1 MPTITPEFL
10 ELLRSR
16 LSIVS
21 IVGKAVKLTRK
32 GKEFWGCCPFHHEKT
47 PSFTVSDDRES
58 FHCFGCGEHGDAI
71 TFVMKSQG
79 LSFVDAVEQLANE
92 AGLEMP
98 KASSAEIEREKK
110 RGTLYDVLEKVCAYY
125 QEQLYK
131 PVGRDGLFYLQRR
144 GLTDDVIKH
153 FRLGFAPNGNPVK
166 AMLERDGLT
175 AERLKETGVI
185 GFSSDGRAYDYFH
198 DRVIYPI
205 CDKRGR
211 VIAFGG
217 RVLGDGEPKY
227 LNSPE
232 TALFSKGD
240 TLYAAHFAAEQARKM
255 QEILVVEGYMDVIA
269 LHSVGITR
277 AVASCG
283 TALTERQIE
292 QLWKYAPEPICCFD
306 GDGAGI
312 RAANRAA
319 DRVLPLLKAGKS
331 LRFMTLPDNDDPD
344 EFIQERGKQAFEDFI
359 RTQSRPLFRQ
369 LWQMLIQGKSL
380 DTPERKAALEKDV
393 NETLA
398 KIADESVRSYYK
410 QTFRAKLW
418 EATAPSFNKKDSKSA
433 KQDYVKPAKPRPQAG
448 EDRMIL
454 AYILLFPD
462 IASDSLEELANITP
476 ADAFLAEAF
485 RGIINALAD
494 NPDLT
499 AAELEAY
506 FRANQNGRL
515 YAAVSDEIEML
526 KRKKTTP
533 ADVKADFAAL
543 LEGERQKALKAELS
557 ALARQIE
564 QEPDADRAKELWEK
578 YQTLSKSG

>member
-1 MPTITPEFL
+1 
-10 ELLRSR
+10 
-16 LSIVS
+16 
-21 IVGKAVKLTRK
+21 
-32 GKEFWGCCPFHHEKT
+32 
-47 PSFTVSDDRES
+47 
-58 FHCFGCGEHGDAI
+58 
-71 TFVMKSQG
+71 
-79 LSFVDAVEQLANE
+79 
-92 AGLEMP
+92 
-98 KASSAEIEREKK
+98 
-110 RGTLYDVLEKVCAYY
+110 
-125 QEQLYK
+125 
-131 PVGRDGLFYLQRR
+131 
-144 GLTDDVIKH
+144 
-153 FRLGFAPNGNPVK
+153 
-166 AMLERDGLT
+166 MLEREGLT
-175 AERLKETGVI
+175 ADQLKQTGVI
-185 GFSSDGRAYDYFH
+185 GVSSDGRTFDYFH
-198 DRVIYPI
+198 DRVMYPI

-331 LRFMTLPDNDDPD
+331 LRFMTLPDDDDPD

-359 RTQSRPLFRQ
+359 RTQSRPLFQQ
-369 LWQMLIQGKSL
+369 LWQMLIQGKAL

-398 KIADESVRSYYK
+398 KIADEPVRSYYR

-418 EATAPSFNKKDSKSA
+418 EATAPIFAKKGGKSA
-433 KQDYVKPAKPRPQAG
+433 PKQDYPKPTRPRPQAG
-448 EDRMIL
+448 EDRMVL
-454 AYILLFPD
+454 AYVLLFPD
-462 IASDSLEELANITP
+462 IASASLEELSAITP
-476 ADAFLAEAF
+476 ADAFLAQAF
-485 RGIINALAD
+485 SDIINALAE

-499 AAELEAY
+499 AAELEEY
-506 FRANQNGRL
+506 FRARQNGKL
-515 YAAVSDEIEML
+515 YDAVADEIEML
-526 KRKKTTP
+526 KRKKPTP
-533 ADVKADFAAL
+533 AAVKTDIAAL
-543 LEGERQKALKAELS
+543 LEGERQKALKAELT

-564 QEPDADRAKELWEK
+564 QENDPDKAKSLWEK
-578 YQTLSKSG
+578 YQTLSKGG

>member
-1 MPTITPEFL
+1 
-10 ELLRSR
+10 
-16 LSIVS
+16 
-21 IVGKAVKLTRK
+21 
-32 GKEFWGCCPFHHEKT
+32 
-47 PSFTVSDDRES
+47 
-58 FHCFGCGEHGDAI
+58 
-71 TFVMKSQG
+71 MKSQG

-98 KASSAEIEREKK
+98 KASAAEIEREKK

-175 AERLKETGVI
+175 AEQLKQTGVI

-240 TLYAAHFAAEQARKM
+240 TLYAAHLAAEQARKM

-398 KIADESVRSYYK
+398 KIADESVRSYYR

-433 KQDYVKPAKPRPQAG
+433 KRDDVKPAKPRPQAG

-462 IASDSLEELANITP
+462 IASASLEELANITP
-476 ADAFLAEAF
+476 ADAFLAGAF
-485 RGIINALAD
+485 GEIINALAE

-515 YAAVSDEIEML
+515 YDAVADEIEML
-526 KRKKTTP
+526 RRKKPTP
-533 ADVKADFAAL
+533 AAVQADIAAL
-543 LEGERQKALKAELS
+543 LDGERQKALKAELS

-564 QEPDADRAKELWEK
+564 QEPDADKAKELWEK
-578 YQTLSKSG
+578 YQALSKSG

>member
-1 MPTITPEFL
+1 M
-10 ELLRSR
+10 
-16 LSIVS
+16 
-21 IVGKAVKLTRK
+21 
-32 GKEFWGCCPFHHEKT
+32 
-47 PSFTVSDDRES
+47 
-58 FHCFGCGEHGDAI
+58 
-71 TFVMKSQG
+71 
-79 LSFVDAVEQLANE
+79 
-92 AGLEMP
+92 
-98 KASSAEIEREKK
+98 
-110 RGTLYDVLEKVCAYY
+110 
-125 QEQLYK
+125 
-131 PVGRDGLFYLQRR
+131 
-144 GLTDDVIKH
+144 
-153 FRLGFAPNGNPVK
+153 
-166 AMLERDGLT
+166 
-175 AERLKETGVI
+175 
-185 GFSSDGRAYDYFH
+185 
-198 DRVIYPI
+198 
-205 CDKRGR
+205 
-211 VIAFGG
+211 
-217 RVLGDGEPKY
+217 
-227 LNSPE
+227 
-232 TALFSKGD
+232 
-240 TLYAAHFAAEQARKM
+240 
-255 QEILVVEGYMDVIA
+255 
-269 LHSVGITR
+269 
-277 AVASCG
+277 
-283 TALTERQIE
+283 
-292 QLWKYAPEPICCFD
+292 
-306 GDGAGI
+306 
-312 RAANRAA
+312 
-319 DRVLPLLKAGKS
+319 
-331 LRFMTLPDNDDPD
+331 PDNDDPD

-564 QEPDADRAKELWEK
+564 QEPDADKAKELWEK